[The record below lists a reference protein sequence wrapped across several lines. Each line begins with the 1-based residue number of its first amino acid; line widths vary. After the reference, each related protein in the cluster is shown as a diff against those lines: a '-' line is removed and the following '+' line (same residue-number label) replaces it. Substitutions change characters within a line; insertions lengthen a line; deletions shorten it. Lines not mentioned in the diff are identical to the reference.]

1 MLADAGFTDVEVF
14 DTTRPQNCMY
24 ACRLARS

>member
-14 DTTRPQNCMY
+14 DTTRPNRMY
-24 ACRLARS
+24 ACQPARS